1 MGVNQSRSNN
11 CAKEC
16 ELVQFTEH
24 HVSDEL
30 PCSFPF
36 SIDIVTSIAI
46 HLHTTSDIT
55 NLVNTSRCFRQ
66 DKDYI
71 YCQWLKNHSTA
82 ASFRYCFGRC
92 HPRSMEHAL
101 LNINE
106 TDRVVLLTNML
117 VMCVSNGDDVKPISW
132 AVKNGGKIDN
142 RMFMNAVMKVIV
154 TKNKCDVVEY
164 FIAQGID
171 VNTMDGLAQFM
182 SVYFHN
188 DKMVS
193 ILRKSGA
200 EVYPKFVEKSIGSL
214 TFQEVWTYYMLAMSV
229 V

>member
-1 MGVNQSRSNN
+1 
-11 CAKEC
+11 
-16 ELVQFTEH
+16 
-24 HVSDEL
+24 
-30 PCSFPF
+30 
-36 SIDIVTSIAI
+36 
-46 HLHTTSDIT
+46 
-55 NLVNTSRCFRQ
+55 
-66 DKDYI
+66 
-71 YCQWLKNHSTA
+71 
-82 ASFRYCFGRC
+82 
-92 HPRSMEHAL
+92 MEHAL

>member
-1 MGVNQSRSNN
+1 
-11 CAKEC
+11 
-16 ELVQFTEH
+16 
-24 HVSDEL
+24 
-30 PCSFPF
+30 
-36 SIDIVTSIAI
+36 
-46 HLHTTSDIT
+46 
-55 NLVNTSRCFRQ
+55 
-66 DKDYI
+66 
-71 YCQWLKNHSTA
+71 
-82 ASFRYCFGRC
+82 
-92 HPRSMEHAL
+92 MEHAL

-132 AVKNGGKIDN
+132 AVKNGGKINN

-164 FIAQGID
+164 FIAQGTN

-188 DKMVS
+188 DTMVS

-200 EVYPKFVEKSIGSL
+200 EVYPKIVEKSIGSL